1 MKIFEVVDPIHQV
14 LPDFVRFACKQLGIE
29 EHPTID
35 VVDSVPGSEGLT
47 FGQYNP
53 EIQTI
58 YLVAKGRHPK
68 DVMRTLA
75 HELVHYK
82 QDQEDR
88 LNAES
93 GATGSNEENEANA
106 MAGVVMRNYSEE
118 NPESEVDE
126 HIVKHGSGYRLL
138 SHKGKNL
145 GTFKSKAAAAKH
157 EGEVEYFKSHPK
169 K

>member
-1 MKIFEVVDPIHQV
+1 
-14 LPDFVRFACKQLGIE
+14 LGIE

-35 VVDSVPGSEGLT
+35 VVDSVPGADGLT
-47 FGQYNP
+47 FGQYKP
-53 EIQTI
+53 ETKTI

-106 MAGVVMRNYSEE
+106 MAGVVMRNYSEK